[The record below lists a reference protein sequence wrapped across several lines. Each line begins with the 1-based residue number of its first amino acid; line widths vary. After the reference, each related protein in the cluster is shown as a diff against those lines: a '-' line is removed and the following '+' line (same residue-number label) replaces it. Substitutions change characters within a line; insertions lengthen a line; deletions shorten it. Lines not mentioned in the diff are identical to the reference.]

1 MTRKLLLSLFAF
13 VFSAVLIFPQSGAP
27 STFDKSPNLSPKYQ
41 KNFNI
46 RAQWDLELTFNLNTA
61 TGAAGNAGAEFDG
74 TYLYTTRWAS
84 NLIHKYD
91 MAGNLVE
98 EFSIPGVTG
107 LRDLAFDGTYFYGGA
122 ASNTIY
128 QMDFVTKTLV
138 GTIPSPVAVR
148 FIAYDEDNDAFWC
161 GTWSDSPT
169 LVSRTGT
176 NLGSFV
182 TGLSG
187 QYGAAYDNVTP
198 GGPFLW
204 IFDQGTTGVCPGSM
218 MIIQYEIATG
228 TATGLAHDACADL
241 TDGIAGG
248 LFSTVDY
255 VAGKFSIGGV
265 EQSNSGLDDT
275 FFIYE
280 VGDAGPPVGPGP
292 ATDPVPANGTNDV
305 DINQDISWS
314 NPAGATSI
322 EVFFGTP
329 GNLTSVYSGSP
340 ITTFDPGELAYSTTY
355 SWRINETDGSGTTNG
370 PTWGFTT
377 MQDPSIVTLFM
388 DDFETG
394 TGNYTI
400 TTANGCPWDV
410 IPISSR
416 SYTLPATAQG
426 NAFASDA
433 DLCGSSGG
441 GSSSTAVLNSPID
454 ATNYASVAVEWD
466 NDWQAIGTADFAY
479 LDVSVDGGTNWTN
492 VVTFDVTDVRNTHE
506 YYNISSMVGTQ
517 SFILRLVTVQPA
529 WDWWWAIDN
538 LQVTGWDFVP
548 VELTS
553 FTANALNGNV
563 ALNWTTA
570 TETNN
575 KGFEVQ
581 RSNGGEYQT
590 IGFVQ
595 GSGTSTQQ
603 HSYTYS
609 DQNVVNGNYSYRLRQ
624 VDFDGSSEY
633 SQVVEV
639 SVNSPVEFSL
649 AQNYPNPF
657 NPSTKINYALKV
669 DSKVTLKVFDV
680 LGQEVVTLLN
690 ENIAAGAHNVTFDA
704 SRLNSGVYL
713 YKIEANGVDGS
724 SFTSVKKMI
733 LTK

>member
-1 MTRKLLLSLFAF
+1 MTRNFLLALFA
-13 VFSAVLIFPQSGAP
+13 VIISAVLIFPQGSAP
-27 STFDKSPNLSPKYQ
+27 GSFDKSPNLSPKYQ
-41 KNFNI
+41 KNFDI
-46 RAQWDLELTFNLNTA
+46 RAQWDLELTFNINTA

-122 ASNTIY
+122 AANTIY

-161 GTWSDSPT
+161 GTWSDTPT

-182 TGLSG
+182 TGLTG

-204 IFDQGTTGVCPGSM
+204 IFDQGTTGACPGSL
-218 MIIQYEIATG
+218 MIIQYEISTG
-228 TATGLAHDACADL
+228 SATGLAHDGCADL

-322 EVFFGTP
+322 EVLFGP
-329 GNLTSVYSGSP
+329 AGNLTSVYSGAP
-340 ITTFDPGELAYSTTY
+340 ITTFDPGELGYNTTY
-355 SWRINETDGSGTTNG
+355 GWKVNETDGTGTTNG
-370 PTWGFTT
+370 PTWAFTT
-377 MQDPSIVTLFM
+377 MQDPLLITLFM
-388 DDFETG
+388 DDFEAG

-400 TTANGCPWDV
+400 TTANGCPWAV

-416 SYTLPATAQG
+416 SYTLPPTAQG

-441 GSSSTAVLNSPID
+441 GSSSTAVLNTPID
-454 ATNYASVAVEWD
+454 ATNYQSVAVEWD
-466 NDWQAIGTADFAY
+466 NDWQAINSADFAY
-479 LDVSVDGGTNWTN
+479 LDVSVDGGTTWTN
-492 VVTFDVTDVRNTHE
+492 VVTFDVNDVRNTHE

-517 SFILRLVTVQPA
+517 SFILRLVTIQPA

-548 VELTS
+548 VELSSFAANTS
-553 FTANALNGNV
+553 NGNV

-570 TETNN
+570 SETNN

-590 IGFVQ
+590 LGFVQ
-595 GSGTSTQQ
+595 GNGTSTQQ
-603 HSYTYS
+603 HSYAYL

-639 SVNSPVEFSL
+639 SVNNPVEFSL

-669 DSKVTLKVFDV
+669 DSKVSLKVFDI
-680 LGQEVVTLLN
+680 LGQEVAALLN

-704 SRLNSGVYL
+704 SKLNSGVYL